1 MNSTQTQDLTHPSAE
16 EWMVDFATVRKTDV
30 ARVGGKCASLGE
42 LMSIGVAVP
51 PGFAITAPA
60 FEYFLRYTGIQQEVQ
75 RILQGLNAHDSV
87 ALDNAS
93 HAIRQ
98 LIEAQTLPPE
108 FSAALKNEQEKLEA
122 KMGRKTKVAVR
133 SSATLEDLPDASF
146 AGQLDTFLFVEGIPA
161 LEASVK
167 KCFGSLFTARV
178 LAYRLEKG
186 LEHIDASVSVGVQA
200 MVDSESSGV
209 MFTLNP
215 TTGDADVC
223 LVEACWGVG
232 ESLAQGHVTPDQYMV
247 AKGGTSAS
255 RTILERVIAQKERM
269 TVNGESGSQEVEV
282 PRALQEAPCL
292 QDAQVKELVA
302 MGQEIERHYGRAM
315 DIEWAVD
322 ADSQRLY
329 ILQARPETVWSN
341 KKPLASAKP
350 IPIAKATI
358 LKRGKGASPGVVTGK
373 VHIVKDLSEIYLFK
387 AGEIL
392 VTDMTTT
399 EWLPAERIAGA
410 LITNTGGVACHAAI
424 ISRELGI
431 PCIVAT
437 KDATSVLKSG
447 SVVTVDGERG
457 IIYDGVVQT
466 SKKPESAEVDT
477 GAVRP
482 MAVADVPVTATKVYM
497 ILANTDKIDQQK
509 LLPFDGVGLMRI
521 EFIIADHIGE
531 HPMAMLRD
539 GRGQEFVDRLAEGIA
554 MMAEAV
560 YPRPVLLRFSDLK
573 TNEYRIL
580 RGGTDFEPEENN
592 PMIGWRG
599 ASRYIS
605 PEYEPAFRLEC
616 QAVRKVREEMGL
628 KNVWSMLPF
637 VRQAWEVE
645 KIYSVM
651 AQEGLHRGRDYKVW
665 IMAEV
670 PSNFVL
676 ADQFAQLCDGFTIGV
691 NDLVQLMLGV
701 DRDSAILA
709 EMGLFDEMD
718 EAVLAAMKHLIVTA
732 HKYGREVCVCGQAP
746 SMYPR
751 FTQIMVEQN
760 VDMVGVNPDA
770 VVKTRRIIADAE
782 QRVLMQRMK
791 ALEGKV
797 FGMDPTPGWAG

>member
-1 MNSTQTQDLTHPSAE
+1 MKPTQTQDLTYLQVE
-16 EWMVDFATVRKTDV
+16 EWVIDFATVRKTDV
-30 ARVGGKCASLGE
+30 ALVGGKCASLGE
-42 LMSIGVAVP
+42 LMYIGVPVP
-51 PGFAITAPA
+51 PGFVITAPA

-75 RILQGLNAHDSV
+75 RILLGLNAHDSV
-87 ALDNAS
+87 ALDNARQT
-93 HAIRQ
+93 IRQ
-98 LIEAQTLPPE
+98 LIEAETLPPE
-108 FSAALKNEQEKLEA
+108 LSAALKHEQEKLEA

-133 SSATLEDLPDASF
+133 SSATLEDRPDASF
-146 AGQLDTFLFVEGIPA
+146 AGQLDTFLFVEGISE

-186 LEHIDASVSVGVQA
+186 LEHVDASVSVGVQA

-209 MFTLNP
+209 MFTINP
-215 TTGDADVC
+215 TTGDTDMC

-232 ESLAQGHVTPDQYMV
+232 ESLAQGHVTPDQYVV

-255 RTILERVIAQKERM
+255 PTILERVIAQKERM
-269 TVNGESGSQEVEV
+269 TVSGDLGSKEVEV

-292 QDAQVKELVA
+292 QDSQVKELVA
-302 MGQEIERHYGRAM
+302 MGEEIERHYGRAM

-322 ADSQRLY
+322 AESQRLY
-329 ILQARPETVWSN
+329 ILQARPETVWCN
-341 KKPLASAKP
+341 KQPLVSSKP
-350 IPIAKATI
+350 IPTAKATI

-373 VHIVKDLSEIYLFK
+373 VHIVKDLSEIHLFK

-457 IIYDGVVQT
+457 IIYDGVVQV
-466 SKKPESAEVDT
+466 SQQPESTEVDN
-477 GAVRP
+477 GAARP
-482 MAVADVPVTATKVYM
+482 LANADVPVTATKVYM

-509 LLPFDGVGLMRI
+509 SLPFDGVGLMRI

-554 MMAEAV
+554 VMAEAV

-580 RGGTDFEPEENN
+580 RGGMDIEPEENN

-637 VRQAWEVE
+637 VRQTWEVE

-676 ADQFAQLCDGFTIGV
+676 ADQFAKLCDGFTIGV

-732 HKYGREVCVCGQAP
+732 HKNGREVCVCGQAP

-770 VVKTRRIIADAE
+770 IVKTRRIIAEAE

-791 ALEGKV
+791 ALQGKV
-797 FGMDPTPGWAG
+797 FGTDPTPGWTG